1 MRIAVVSD
9 LHVDV
14 NAGYPVDKA
23 LAEVL
28 SASSADML
36 LIAGDIS
43 ECFRTTISWVER
55 FEQLAGI
62 PVRYVPGNHDLWR
75 CDALDNDG
83 IYLEFVKDPR
93 CLCSKTLILGRWAVV
108 GDVGWYDYT
117 LSPLYGG
124 NCGFDAMEYGGRIW
138 QDRIR
143 NAWSL
148 DNPGRTAIMLEKL
161 DNMLCECEGKDVIA
175 VTHMLVNKDF
185 IVRGRGR
192 EWDYFDAFLGS
203 AGIGGLFLRH
213 PVRYSV
219 SGHVHFR
226 KSCEHDGISFICPCL
241 GYFSEWGLYDAHH
254 ADDVMYQVRD
264 SVRFMDI

>member
-1 MRIAVVSD
+1 MRIAVISD

-14 NAGYPVDKA
+14 NAGYPIDRV

-28 SASSADML
+28 ASSFSDML

-43 ECFRTTISWVER
+43 ECCRTTISWVGHFER
-55 FEQLAGI
+55 LAGI

-75 CDALDNDG
+75 YGGLDNDV
-83 IYLEFVKDPR
+83 IYSEFIKDPR
-93 CLCSKTLILGRWAVV
+93 CLCSKTVTLGRWAVV

-117 LSPLYGG
+117 LSPLYGMD
-124 NCGFDAMEYGGRIW
+124 CDFDCMSYGGRTW

-143 NAWSL
+143 NSWSL
-148 DNPGRTAIMLEKL
+148 DNRGRTAAML
-161 DNMLCECEGKDVIA
+161 DNLDRVLSDCEGKDVIA

-185 IVRGRGR
+185 IVTGRGR

-203 AGIGGLFLRH
+203 SGIGGLFLRH

-226 KSCEHDGISFICPCL
+226 KVSEHDGISFICPCL
-241 GYFSEWGLYDAHH
+241 GYFSEWGLYDGRH
-254 ADDVMYQVRD
+254 ADDVMYQIRD
-264 SVRFMDI
+264 SIRFIDI